1 MLKMLLVEQRQ
12 GTKEEFE
19 MAANTAPVY
28 ALKGFVGQAVLL
40 VGNTNLNVTGQL
52 YDLASG
58 AADGTRIDK
67 LVVQAVSTTSAGMV
81 RFFIYEPVADKHTLI
96 AEVRVDAVTPSAS
109 VKAFAQTLD
118 LLPNGIMLPQNV
130 VLRASTHNSE
140 TFHVTAFGGLYS

>member
-1 MLKMLLVEQRQ
+1 
-12 GTKEEFE
+12 
-19 MAANTAPVY
+19 MAANTAPIY
-28 ALKGFVGQAVLL
+28 ALKGFIGQAVLL
-40 VGNTNLNVTGQL
+40 VGNVNLNGSGQL
-52 YDLASG
+52 YDLATG

-67 LVVQAVSTTSAGMV
+67 IVVNAASTTSAGMV
-81 RFFIYEPVADKHTLI
+81 RFFIYDPTPDRHTLI
-96 AEVRVDAVTPSAS
+96 AEVRVDAITPSAS